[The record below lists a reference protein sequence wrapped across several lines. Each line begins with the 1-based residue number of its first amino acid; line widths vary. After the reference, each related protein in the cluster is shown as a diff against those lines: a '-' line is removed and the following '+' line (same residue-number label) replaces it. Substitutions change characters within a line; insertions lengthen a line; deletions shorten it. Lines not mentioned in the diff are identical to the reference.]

1 MKFRGPNLLEFI
13 VAGLIL
19 FIWLLAVRMG
29 VFEEA
34 ELAGGRSYY
43 KPLIAKF
50 HNGIIISKYL
60 DTKNHNCQTIEFNM
74 NDSSECYLI
83 LDGECENALF
93 RFIQVNDSL
102 IFLGVDKVM
111 VKRASI
117 DSLFCLDE

>member
-83 LDGECENALF
+83 LDGECSVHDNKLC
-93 RFIQVNDSL
+93 
-102 IFLGVDKVM
+102 LG
-111 VKRASI
+111 
-117 DSLFCLDE
+117 